1 MTGYVH
7 GATRTTTDMR
17 KAVALI
23 HQLRRDLA
31 QVTTERDAAQAQ
43 LRRMAAQRDLL
54 ERHIEEMRQARTER
68 LRAIEIATRPT
79 PNTPPVD
86 YSPGAGSHR
95 LALATAEMYEWAAR
109 NPPTRVLRKRHL
121 EATRYLTKKRG
132 TPA

>member
-7 GATRTTTDMR
+7 GATRTATDMR

-23 HQLRRDLA
+23 HQLRRDLT
-31 QVTTERDAAQAQ
+31 QVTTERDAAQTQ
-43 LRRMAAQRDLL
+43 LRRTAAQRDLL
-54 ERHIEEMRQARTER
+54 ERHIEEMRQARNER

-95 LALATAEMYEWAAR
+95 LALATAEMEEWAAR

>member
-1 MTGYVH
+1 MSTYTY
-7 GATRTTTDMR
+7 GASRTAADLR
-17 KAVALI
+17 KAGRLI
-23 HQLRRDLA
+23 HDLRREIA
-31 QVTTERDAAQAQ
+31 QVTNERDAAQAQ
-43 LRRMAAQRDLL
+43 LRRTAAQRDLL
-54 ERHIEEMRQARTER
+54 ERHIEEMRQARNER

-109 NPPTRVLRKRHL
+109 NPPTSVLRKRHP

>member
-7 GATRTTTDMR
+7 GATRTAADLR
-17 KAVALI
+17 KAGKLI
-23 HQLRRDLA
+23 HDLRRDLA
-31 QVTTERDAAQAQ
+31 QATTERDAAQAQ
-43 LRRMAAQRDLL
+43 LRRTAAQRALL

-68 LRAIEIATRPT
+68 LRAIEIATRPA
-79 PNTPPVD
+79 PNAPPVD

-95 LALATAEMYEWAAR
+95 LALAAAEMDEWAAR
-109 NPPTRVLRKRHL
+109 NPPTSVLRKRHL

>member
-1 MTGYVH
+1 MTGYVY
-7 GATRTTTDMR
+7 GATRTTTDLR
-17 KAVALI
+17 KVGRLI
-23 HQLRRDLA
+23 HDLRREIA
-31 QVTTERDAAQAQ
+31 QVTNERDAAQVE
-43 LRRMAAQRDLL
+43 LRRTAAQRDLL
-54 ERHIEEMRQARTER
+54 ERHIEEMRQARAER

-79 PNTPPVD
+79 PNAPPVD

-109 NPPTRVLRKRHL
+109 NPPTSVLRKRHL

>member
-7 GATRTTTDMR
+7 GSTRTTTDLR
-17 KAVALI
+17 KAAALI
-23 HQLRRDLA
+23 HRLRRDLA
-31 QVTTERDAAQAQ
+31 QVTNERDAAQAQ
-43 LRRMAAQRDLL
+43 LRRTATQRDLL

-68 LRAIEIATRPT
+68 LRAIEVATRPA
-79 PNTPPVD
+79 PNAPPVD

>member
-1 MTGYVH
+1 MTGYVY
-7 GATRTTTDMR
+7 GASRTTTDLH
-17 KAVALI
+17 KAGRLI

-31 QVTTERDAAQAQ
+31 QATTERDTAQAQ
-43 LRRMAAQRDLL
+43 LRRTAAQRDLL

-79 PNTPPVD
+79 PGAPPVD

-95 LALATAEMYEWAAR
+95 LALAAAEMDEWAAR
-109 NPPTRVLRKRHL
+109 NPPTSVLRKRHL
-121 EATRYLTKKRG
+121 EATRSLTKKRG

>member
-43 LRRMAAQRDLL
+43 LRRTAAQRDLL

-79 PNTPPVD
+79 PNTPLVD

-95 LALATAEMYEWAAR
+95 LALATAEMEEWAAR
-109 NPPTRVLRKRHL
+109 NPPTRALRKRNL

>member
-1 MTGYVH
+1 MSTYTY
-7 GATRTTTDMR
+7 GASRTTTDMR

-23 HQLRRDLA
+23 HQLRRDLT
-31 QVTTERDAAQAQ
+31 QVTNERDTAQTQ
-43 LRRMAAQRDLL
+43 LRRTAAQRDLL
-54 ERHIEEMRQARTER
+54 DRHIEEMRQARNER

-79 PNTPPVD
+79 PNAPPVD

-95 LALATAEMYEWAAR
+95 LALATAEMEEWAAR
-109 NPPTRVLRKRHL
+109 NPTTSGLRKRHL

>member
-31 QVTTERDAAQAQ
+31 QVTDERDTAQTQ
-43 LRRMAAQRDLL
+43 LRRTAAQRDLL
-54 ERHIEEMRQARTER
+54 DRHIEEMRQARSER
-68 LRAIEIATRPT
+68 VRALEIATRPDLSR
-79 PNTPPVD
+79 PPVD

-95 LALATAEMYEWAAR
+95 LALAAAEMDEWATR
-109 NPPTRVLRKRHL
+109 NL
-121 EATRYLTKKRG
+121 AKKRG

>member
-1 MTGYVH
+1 MSTYTY
-7 GATRTTTDMR
+7 GASRTAADLR
-17 KAVALI
+17 KAARLI
-23 HQLRRDLA
+23 HDLRRDLA
-31 QVTTERDAAQAQ
+31 QVTTERDDAQAE
-43 LRRMAAQRDLL
+43 LRRTAAQRDLL

-68 LRAIEIATRPT
+68 LRAIEIAPRPT

-95 LALATAEMYEWAAR
+95 LALATAEMAEWAAR
-109 NPPTRVLRKRHL
+109 NPPTSVLRKRYL

>member
-1 MTGYVH
+1 MTGYVY
-7 GATRTTTDMR
+7 GATRTTTDLR
-17 KAVALI
+17 KAGRLI
-23 HQLRRDLA
+23 HQLRRDLTQA
-31 QVTTERDAAQAQ
+31 TTERDAAQVE
-43 LRRMAAQRDLL
+43 LRRTAAQRDLL

-68 LRAIEIATRPT
+68 LRAIEIATRPA
-79 PNTPPVD
+79 PGAPPVD

-95 LALATAEMYEWAAR
+95 LALAAAEMEEWAAR

>member
-1 MTGYVH
+1 MQYVVH
-7 GATRTTTDMR
+7 RPRVGVFIDTQNLYHSA
-17 KAVALI
+17 
-23 HQLRRDLA
+23 
-31 QVTTERDAAQAQ
+31 
-43 LRRMAAQRDLL
+43 RDLL

-95 LALATAEMYEWAAR
+95 LALATAEMEEWAAR
-109 NPPTRVLRKRHL
+109 NPPTSVLRKRHL